1 MHHGKGFACFCRK
14 GIRVV
19 RDLLCA
25 AFASFAALRERIIYV
40 AIGWGYPHHLRCN
53 SLFISPAVSR
63 MGINP
68 TPTVAE
74 CSNVLIISVLHVLFL
89 YEVNTVAKC
98 SNVLIISV
106 LHVLF
111 LHEEAVCCNRAVP
124 LIR

>member
-1 MHHGKGFACFCRK
+1 
-14 GIRVV
+14 
-19 RDLLCA
+19 
-25 AFASFAALRERIIYV
+25 
-40 AIGWGYPHHLRCN
+40 
-53 SLFISPAVSR
+53 

-111 LHEEAVCCNRAVP
+111 LHEEAVCCNRTVP